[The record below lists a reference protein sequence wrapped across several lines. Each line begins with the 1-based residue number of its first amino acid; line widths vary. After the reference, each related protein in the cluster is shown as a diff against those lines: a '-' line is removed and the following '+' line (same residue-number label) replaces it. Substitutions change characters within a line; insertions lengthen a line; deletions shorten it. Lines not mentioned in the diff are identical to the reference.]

1 MNEVRTMTDTVIC
14 FQQCEVDIAARE
26 VRLNGRPSWIEPRPF
41 DLLVHLI
48 RHRER
53 VVAKKE
59 LLANVWPHDFVSSG
73 ALARAVMK
81 ARRAIGD
88 LGEPA
93 LIKTVSRVGY
103 RFVAPVFSAAT
114 DLAPTVPAPSSV
126 IADPAAMVD
135 SKKLTFAIL
144 PIEDSTDDSRFDWIR
159 LGLMSLVSEM
169 LSQDPRLSGVST
181 QSVMAVATKE
191 CGADAQSLAS
201 MVHRLTNAQLVV
213 GGKVSVDKAGYRLEY
228 RVFGRSHEFQGVV
241 SGEHPAA
248 LADLMVGALVHGLFG
263 DSHHDATTFTTPVSL
278 SAIEAFARGLQACGE
293 QRWSQAATLFK
304 RVLGLAPANAAAEF
318 ELLRALAN
326 NGEQE
331 GKRLARRLLV
341 RAEIECDL
349 SLAARIHQA
358 MGYLHLHRGELAA
371 AAFRAEKAL
380 RLAAGQESLDWTA
393 QTLLLQASIA
403 VRQGDFDSASR
414 SIERV
419 HELCEQVGNR
429 FFPLCALNLQAVIA
443 GMGGD
448 LTQSVQLLTEV
459 VGRSRQLHAQHYLAD
474 ACANAAKG
482 FALLG
487 QLGRATDHGEE
498 SFALAMAN
506 GDEASAARAASI
518 LCLVYRLARA
528 PQDCRRTVTALEA
541 LNMPELT
548 RDAVWQARGHDAA
561 CAGDHVRAAE
571 CFSNAIALQRL
582 SNDRMREH
590 DTLPWLITALVQCG
604 RIGEADTELRLASSG
619 EHADHP
625 ELSVHI
631 RHCHALIAHA
641 TGDAEQALQIL
652 EQIVDMEAAPMW
664 RTLACID
671 VTWLLAEAGRSDE
684 AAALLISSDAT
695 SNPHPLTLAA
705 TARALHAG
713 GNFADANRA
722 HVEHMSMM
730 PGPMGGGEY
739 FARLG
744 PIYAGQRAGVALPPI
759 PFLPSR
765 I

>member
-1 MNEVRTMTDTVIC
+1 MTDTVIC
-14 FQQCEVDIAARE
+14 FQQCELDIAARE

-59 LLANVWPHDFVSSG
+59 LLASVWPHEFVSSG

-88 LGEPA
+88 IGEPA

-103 RFVAPVFSAAT
+103 RFVAPVLSAAA
-114 DLAPTVPAPSSV
+114 DLAPTVPAASSV
-126 IADPAAMVD
+126 IADQAAMVEA
-135 SKKLTFAIL
+135 KKLTFAVL
-144 PIEDSTDDSRFDWIR
+144 PFEDSTDDSRFDWIR

-169 LSQDPRLSGVST
+169 LSQDTRLSAIST

-201 MVHRLTNAQLVV
+201 MVQRLTNVQLVV

-228 RVFGRSHEFQGVV
+228 RVFGRSHEFHGAVI
-241 SGEHPAA
+241 GEHPAE
-248 LADLMVGALVHGLFG
+248 LAEPMVGALVHSLFG
-263 DSHHDATTFTTPVSL
+263 DSQHDAAPLTTPVCL
-278 SAIEAFARGLQACGE
+278 PAIEAFARGLQACGE
-293 QRWSQAATLFK
+293 QKWSEAANRFK

-318 ELLRALAN
+318 ELLRSLAN
-326 NGEQE
+326 KGDQE
-331 GKRLARRLLV
+331 GKRFARRLLV

-349 SLAARIHQA
+349 SLAARVHQA
-358 MGYLHLHRGELAA
+358 MGHLHLHRGELAA

-393 QTLLLQASIA
+393 QTLLLQASIS
-403 VRQGDFDSASR
+403 VRQREFDAASR

-419 HELCEQVGNR
+419 HELCERGGNR
-429 FFPLCALNLQAVIA
+429 FFPLCALNMQAVIA
-443 GMGGD
+443 GLGGD
-448 LTQSVQLLTEV
+448 LTQAVQLLTEV
-459 VGRSRQLHAQHYLAD
+459 VSRSRELQAQHYLAD

-498 SFALAMAN
+498 SLALAMAD
-506 GDEASAARAASI
+506 GDEATAARAASI
-518 LCLVYRLARA
+518 LCLIYRLARA
-528 PQDCRRTVTALEA
+528 PQDCRRTVTALEG
-541 LNMPELT
+541 LNMPESSK
-548 RDAVWQARGHDAA
+548 DAVWQARGHDAA

-571 CFSNAIALQRL
+571 CFSNAIALQRV

-590 DTLPWLITALVQCG
+590 DTWPWLITALVQCG
-604 RIGEADTELRLASSG
+604 RIGEADTELRLASG
-619 EHADHP
+619 DDHADHP
-625 ELSVHI
+625 ELSVHL

-664 RTLACID
+664 RAFACID
-671 VTWLLAEAGRSDE
+671 VTWLLAEAGRGDE
-684 AAALLISSDAT
+684 AAALLISSEVT

-722 HVEHMSMM
+722 HAEHMSMM
-730 PGPMGGGEY
+730 PASMGSGGY
-739 FARLG
+739 FASLG
-744 PIYAGQRAGVALPPI
+744 PIYAGQRAGMALPPI